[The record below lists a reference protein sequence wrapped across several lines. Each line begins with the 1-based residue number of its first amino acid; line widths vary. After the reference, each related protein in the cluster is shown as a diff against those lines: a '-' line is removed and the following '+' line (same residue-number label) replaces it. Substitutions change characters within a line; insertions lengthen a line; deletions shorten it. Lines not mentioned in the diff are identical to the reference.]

1 MEEIGNTLKKMKTAI
16 VLAAGLG
23 RKVWPYGEFR
33 QKCTLPVANKPIVR
47 RLVENLVE
55 AGCQRIIVVVGHH
68 AQQVRG
74 ALADI
79 PNVVFIT
86 QHSLDGTASAVL
98 AASEHL
104 ENEPYLVVYGDIVTT
119 ADNFRNII
127 DALCSHNVEAAALV
141 QPLGNE
147 DASDWLCAGIDRE
160 DSADKSVSRLTG
172 IEGHPRGG
180 SHRLCGVYAFSPTAT
195 SYLLRNPGIVTRV
208 PVGGMPPPESEI
220 AQSLQL
226 MVDDGKTV
234 LATQANSFFV
244 DVDKPWHVLE
254 ANRRLVD
261 HLAKQVTEDQV
272 AAGAVISDAAEIN
285 GHVVLGKNSV
295 IGPRVVVNGT
305 LIAGAN
311 NNITNGA
318 ILHGNIFVG
327 DQCRISDYCDV
338 GSSAIGNRC
347 IIGHGAEMSGVL
359 FDKVYLYH
367 YCEMS
372 GVFGCATDIGAATVC
387 GTLRFDD
394 RDTQL
399 QVEGR
404 YEVPPYGANATYMG
418 DYCRTGVNAM
428 IMPGRRIG
436 SYSVVGPGVI
446 LYDDVPSKTMV
457 MAKQELITKP
467 WGPERYGW

>member
-1 MEEIGNTLKKMKTAI
+1 MDTAI

-33 QKCTLPVANKPIVR
+33 QKCTIPVANTPIVR
-47 RLVENLVE
+47 RLVESLVE
-55 AGCQRIIVVVGHH
+55 AGCQRVLVVVGHH

-74 ALADI
+74 ALADL
-79 PNVVFIT
+79 PNVVFVT
-86 QHSLDGTASAVL
+86 QSTPDGTASAVL
-98 AASEHL
+98 TASAHL
-104 ENEPYLVVYGDIVTT
+104 EDQPYLVVYGDIVTPP
-119 ADNFRNII
+119 DNLRNFIQEFR
-127 DALCSHNVEAAALV
+127 SSNVEAAALV

-147 DASDWLCAGIDRE
+147 DASDWLCAGIGTE
-160 DSADKSVSRLTG
+160 AAEGGSVSTLTG

-180 SHRLCGVYAFSPTAT
+180 SHRLCGVYAFRRSAT
-195 SYLLRNPGIVTRV
+195 PYLLRNPGIVTRV

-226 MVDDGKTV
+226 MIDEGKTV
-234 LATQANSFFV
+234 LAVQTTEFLI

-254 ANRRLVD
+254 ANHRLVD
-261 HLAKQVTEDQV
+261 YLAKQVTKDQV
-272 AAGAVISDAAEIN
+272 AAGAKISDAAEIN

-295 IGPRVVVNGT
+295 IGPRVVINGT

-394 RDTQL
+394 GDTRMR
-399 QVEGR
+399 VEGR
-404 YEVPPYGANATYMG
+404 SEVPPYGSNSTYMG
-418 DYCRTGVNAM
+418 DYCRTGVNAI

-446 LYDDVPSKTMV
+446 LYDDVPSKTMI

>member
-1 MEEIGNTLKKMKTAI
+1 MYTAI

-33 QKCTLPVANKPIVR
+33 QKCTIPVANTPIIR
-47 RLVENLVE
+47 RLVENLAAV
-55 AGCQRIIVVVGHH
+55 GCSQIIVVLGHY

-74 ALADI
+74 ALADM
-79 PNVVFIT
+79 PNVEFVT
-86 QHSLDGTASAVL
+86 QHSLDGTASAALEAVKHL
-98 AASEHL
+98 KNEH
-104 ENEPYLVVYGDIVTT
+104 YIVVYGDIVTNP
-119 ADNFRNII
+119 DNFRNLLNAFGKQ
-127 DALCSHNVEAAALV
+127 DTEAAALV
-141 QPLGNE
+141 QPLGEE
-147 DASDWLCAGIDRE
+147 DASNWLCASISG
-160 DSADKSVSRLTG
+160 DSLTG

-180 SHRLCGVYAFSPTAT
+180 SHRLCGVYAFKNTAT
-195 SYLLRNPGIVTRV
+195 RYLLRNPGIVTRV

-226 MVDDGKTV
+226 MIDDSTAV
-234 LATQANSFFV
+234 LAVETTGFFV

-254 ANRRLVD
+254 ANRKLGD
-261 HLAKQVTEDQV
+261 YLANQIEEDSI
-272 AAGAVISDAAEIN
+272 ATGAKISDAADIN
-285 GHVVLGKNSV
+285 GHVVLGENSV
-295 IGPRVVVNGT
+295 IGARVVVDGT

-318 ILHGNIFVG
+318 ILHGNILVG
-327 DQCRISDYCDV
+327 DRCRISDYCDI
-338 GSSAIGNRC
+338 GSSTIGARC
-347 IIGHGAEMSGVL
+347 IVGHGAEMSGVM

-394 RDTQL
+394 GDTPI

-404 YEVPPYGANATYMG
+404 YEIPTYGANATYMG
-418 DYCRTGVNAM
+418 DYCRTGVNAI

-446 LYDDVPSKTMV
+446 LYDDVPSKTIV

>member
-1 MEEIGNTLKKMKTAI
+1 MKTAI

-33 QKCTLPVANKPIVR
+33 QKCTIPVANKPIVR

-55 AGCQRIIVVVGHH
+55 VGCQRIIVVVGHH

-147 DASDWLCAGIDRE
+147 DASDWLCASIDRE

>member
-1 MEEIGNTLKKMKTAI
+1 MDTAI

-33 QKCTLPVANKPIVR
+33 QKCTIPVANTPIVR
-47 RLVENLVE
+47 RLVESLVE
-55 AGCQRIIVVVGHH
+55 AGCQRILVVVGHH

-74 ALADI
+74 AIADL
-79 PNVVFIT
+79 PNVVFVP
-86 QHSLDGTASAVL
+86 QDSPDGTASAVL
-98 AASEHL
+98 TASAHL
-104 ENEPYLVVYGDIVTT
+104 EDQPYLVVHGDIVT
-119 ADNFRNII
+119 APENLRNFIQEFR
-127 DALCSHNVEAAALV
+127 SSNVEAAALV

-147 DASDWLCAGIDRE
+147 DASNWLCAGIGTE
-160 DSADKSVSRLTG
+160 AADNESVSTLTG

-180 SHRLCGVYAFSPTAT
+180 SHRLCGVYAFRSSAT

-226 MVDDGKTV
+226 MIDEGKTV
-234 LATQANSFFV
+234 LAVQTSDFLV

-254 ANRRLVD
+254 ANHRLVD
-261 HLAKQVTEDQV
+261 YLTKQVTADRI
-272 AAGAVISDAAEIN
+272 ADGAKISDAAEIN

-318 ILHGNIFVG
+318 ILHGNILVG

-394 RDTQL
+394 GDTRIR
-399 QVEGR
+399 VEGR
-404 YEVPPYGANATYMG
+404 SEVPSYGSNSTYMG
-418 DYCRTGVNAM
+418 DYCRTGVNAI

>member
-1 MEEIGNTLKKMKTAI
+1 M
-16 VLAAGLG
+16 
-23 RKVWPYGEFR
+23 
-33 QKCTLPVANKPIVR
+33 
-47 RLVENLVE
+47 
-55 AGCQRIIVVVGHH
+55 
-68 AQQVRG
+68 RG

-79 PNVVFIT
+79 SNVVFVT
-86 QHSLDGTASAVL
+86 QHSLDGTADAVL
-98 AASEHL
+98 TASEYL
-104 ENEPYLVVYGDIVTT
+104 EDQPYLVVYGDIVTT
-119 ADNFRNII
+119 PDNFRNFIKMFRAS
-127 DALCSHNVEAAALV
+127 DVAAAALV
-141 QPLGNE
+141 QPLDNE
-147 DASDWLCAGIDRE
+147 DASDWLCASIGAERVE
-160 DSADKSVSRLTG
+160 NGSLSKLTG

-180 SHRLCGVYAFSPTAT
+180 SHRLCGVYAFQPSAT
-195 SYLLRNPGIVTRV
+195 PYLLRNPGIVTRV

-226 MVDDGKTV
+226 MVDDGRTV
-234 LATQANSFFV
+234 LAVETTDFLV

-254 ANRRLVD
+254 ANKRCVD
-261 HLAKQVTEDQV
+261 YLAKQVTEDQV
-272 AAGAVISDAAEIN
+272 GAGSKISDAAEIN

-305 LIAGAN
+305 LLAGAN

-347 IIGHGAEMSGVL
+347 IIGHGAEMAGVL

-372 GVFGCATDIGAATVC
+372 GVFGSATDIGAATVC

-394 RDTQL
+394 ADTAI

-404 YEVPPYGANATYMG
+404 YEVPPDGANATYMG
-418 DYCRTGVNAM
+418 DYCRTGVNAI

-446 LYDDVPSKTMV
+446 LYDDVPSKTMI

>member
-1 MEEIGNTLKKMKTAI
+1 MDTAI

-33 QKCTLPVANKPIVR
+33 QKCTIPVANKPIVR
-47 RLVENLVE
+47 RVVENLLE
-55 AGCQRIIVVVGHH
+55 AGCQRIVVVVGHH

-79 PNVVFIT
+79 PNTVFVT

-98 AASEHL
+98 TALEHL
-104 ENEPYLVVYGDIVTT
+104 EDQPYLVVYGDIVTT
-119 ADNFRNII
+119 AENLRNFIQEFR
-127 DALCSHNVEAAALV
+127 SYNVEAAALV
-141 QPLGNE
+141 QALGNE
-147 DASDWLCAGIDRE
+147 DASDWLCAGIGTE
-160 DSADKSVSRLTG
+160 DVENRRVLKLNG

-180 SHRLCGVYAFSPTAT
+180 SHRLCGVYAFKSSAT
-195 SYLLRNPGIVTRV
+195 PYLLRNPGIVTRV

-226 MVDDGKTV
+226 MVDDGRTV
-234 LATQANSFFV
+234 LAVQTEDFFV

-254 ANRRLVD
+254 ANKRCVD
-261 HLAKQVTEDQV
+261 YLATQVTEDHI
-272 AAGAVISDAAEIN
+272 AAGAKISDAAEIN

-318 ILHGNIFVG
+318 ILHGNIFIG

-394 RDTQL
+394 KDTPI

>member
-1 MEEIGNTLKKMKTAI
+1 MDTAI

-33 QKCTLPVANKPIVR
+33 QKCTIPVANKPIVR
-47 RLVENLVE
+47 RVVENLLAV
-55 AGCQRIIVVVGHH
+55 GCKRIIVVVGHY

-79 PNVVFIT
+79 PNTVFVT
-86 QHSLDGTASAVL
+86 QHSLDGTVSAVL
-98 AASEHL
+98 TALEHL
-104 ENEPYLVVYGDIVTT
+104 EDEPYLVIYGDIVTA
-119 ADNFRNII
+119 ADNFRNFVSEFRSS
-127 DALCSHNVEAAALV
+127 DVEAAALV
-141 QPLGNE
+141 QALGNE
-147 DASDWLCAGIDRE
+147 DASDWLCAGIGTETVGDR
-160 DSADKSVSRLTG
+160 SVLKLNG

-180 SHRLCGVYAFSPTAT
+180 SHRLCGVYAFQRSAT
-195 SYLLRNPGIVTRV
+195 PYLLRNPGIVTRV

-226 MVDDGKTV
+226 MVDDGRPV
-234 LATQANSFFV
+234 LAVQTEDFFV

-254 ANRRLVD
+254 ANKRCVD
-261 HLAKQVTEDQV
+261 YLAKQVTKDDV
-272 AAGAVISDAAEIN
+272 AAGAKISDAAEIN

-318 ILHGNIFVG
+318 ILHGNILVG
-327 DQCRISDYCDV
+327 DHCRISDYCDV

-347 IIGHGAEMSGVL
+347 IIGHGAEMAGVL

-394 RDTQL
+394 RDTPI

-446 LYDDVPSKTMV
+446 LYEDVPSKTMV

>member
-1 MEEIGNTLKKMKTAI
+1 MDTAI

-33 QKCTLPVANKPIVR
+33 QKCTIPVANTPIVR
-47 RLVENLVE
+47 RLVESLVE
-55 AGCQRIIVVVGHH
+55 AGCQRILVVVGHH

-74 ALADI
+74 AIADL
-79 PNVVFIT
+79 PNVVFVP
-86 QHSLDGTASAVL
+86 QDSPDGTASAVL
-98 AASEHL
+98 TASAHL
-104 ENEPYLVVYGDIVTT
+104 EDQPYLVVHGDIVT
-119 ADNFRNII
+119 APENLRNFIQEFR
-127 DALCSHNVEAAALV
+127 SSNVEAAALV

-147 DASDWLCAGIDRE
+147 DASNWLCAGIGTE
-160 DSADKSVSRLTG
+160 AADGESVSTLTG

-180 SHRLCGVYAFSPTAT
+180 SHRLCGVYAFRSSAT

-226 MVDDGKTV
+226 MIDEGRTV
-234 LATQANSFFV
+234 LAVQTSDFLV

-254 ANRRLVD
+254 ANHQLVD
-261 HLAKQVTEDQV
+261 YLAKQVTADRI
-272 AAGAVISDAAEIN
+272 ADGAKISDAAEIN

-318 ILHGNIFVG
+318 ILHGNILVG

-394 RDTQL
+394 GDTRIR
-399 QVEGR
+399 VEGR
-404 YEVPPYGANATYMG
+404 SEVPSYGSNSTYMG
-418 DYCRTGVNAM
+418 DYCRTGVNAI

>member
-1 MEEIGNTLKKMKTAI
+1 METAI
-16 VLAAGLG
+16 VLAAGSG

-33 QKCTLPVANKPIVR
+33 QKCTIPIANKPIVR
-47 RLVENLVE
+47 RIVENLLEV
-55 AGCQRIIVVVGHH
+55 GCQRIIVVVGHQ

-74 ALADI
+74 AVADI
-79 PNVVFIT
+79 PNVTFVT
-86 QHSLDGTASAVL
+86 QQTLDGTASAAL
-98 AASEHL
+98 TAAEHL
-104 ENEPYLVVYGDIVTT
+104 EAQPYLVIHGDTVTT
-119 ADNFRNII
+119 SANLRNFIEAFHSS
-127 DALCSHNVEAAALV
+127 DVEAAALV
-141 QPLGNE
+141 QPLGSE
-147 DASDWLCAGIDRE
+147 DASDWLCAGIGTTDGNNG
-160 DSADKSVSRLTG
+160 SISTLTG

-180 SHRLCGVYAFSPTAT
+180 SHRLCGVYAFLNTAT
-195 SYLLRNPGIVTRV
+195 TYLLRNPGIVTRV

-226 MVDDGKTV
+226 MIDDGRTV
-234 LATQANSFFV
+234 LSVQTSDFFV

-254 ANRRLVD
+254 ANKRLVD
-261 HLAKQVTEDQV
+261 YLAKQVTEDQI
-272 AAGAVISDAAEIN
+272 ADGAKISDAAEIN
-285 GHVVLGKNSV
+285 GHVVLGKNTV
-295 IGPRVVVNGT
+295 VGPRVVVNGT

-338 GSSAIGNRC
+338 GSSAVGNRC

-394 RDTQL
+394 KDTPI

-418 DYCRTGVNAM
+418 DYCRTGVNAI

>member
-1 MEEIGNTLKKMKTAI
+1 MDTAI

-33 QKCTLPVANKPIVR
+33 QKCTIPVANKPIVR
-47 RLVENLVE
+47 RVVENLLEV
-55 AGCQRIIVVVGHH
+55 GCQRIVVVVGHH

-79 PNVVFIT
+79 PNTVFVT

-98 AASEHL
+98 TARERL
-104 ENEPYLVVYGDIVTT
+104 EDHPYLVVYGDTVTT
-119 ADNFRNII
+119 AENLRNFISAFRSG
-127 DALCSHNVEAAALV
+127 DVEAAALV
-141 QPLGNE
+141 QRLGNE
-147 DASDWLCAGIDRE
+147 DASDWLCAGIGA
-160 DSADKSVSRLTG
+160 ADVENGSVLKLNG

-180 SHRLCGVYAFSPTAT
+180 SHRLCGVYAFKNSAT
-195 SYLLRNPGIVTRV
+195 PYLLRNPGIVTRV

-226 MVDDGKTV
+226 MVDDGRTV
-234 LATQANSFFV
+234 LAVETEDFFV

-254 ANRRLVD
+254 ANNRCVD
-261 HLAKQVTEDQV
+261 YLAKQVTEDHIE
-272 AAGAVISDAAEIN
+272 AGAKISDAAEIN

-338 GSSAIGNRC
+338 SSSAIGNRC
-347 IIGHGAEMSGVL
+347 IIGHGAEMAGVL

-394 RDTQL
+394 RDTPI

-404 YEVPPYGANATYMG
+404 YEIPPYGANATYMG
-418 DYCRTGVNAM
+418 DYCRTGVNAI
-428 IMPGRRIG
+428 IMPGRRVG

>member
-1 MEEIGNTLKKMKTAI
+1 MKMKTAI
-16 VLAAGLG
+16 VLAGGLG

-33 QKCTLPVANKPIVR
+33 QKCTLPIANTPAVR
-47 RLVENLVE
+47 RVVDNLIA
-55 AGCQRIIVVVGHH
+55 AGCERIIAVVGHY

-74 ALADI
+74 ALADL
-79 PNVVFIT
+79 PNVSFVT
-86 QHSLDGTASAVL
+86 QHPIDGTASAAL
-98 AASEHL
+98 TAAETL
-104 ENEPYLVVYGDIVTT
+104 QDEPYLVVYGDIVTT
-119 ADNFRNII
+119 PDNFRNLISKFCENP
-127 DALCSHNVEAAALV
+127 AEAAALV

-147 DASDWLCAGIDRE
+147 DASNWLCASISRE
-160 DSADKSVSRLTG
+160 ETLTG

-180 SHRLCGVYAFSPTAT
+180 SHRLCGVYAFGPTAT
-195 SYLLRNPGIVTRV
+195 PYLLRNPGIVSRV

-220 AQSLQL
+220 GQSLQL
-226 MVDDGKTV
+226 MIDDGREV
-234 LATQANSFFV
+234 LAVETTGVFV
-244 DVDKPWHVLE
+244 DIDKPWHVLE
-254 ANRRLVD
+254 ANQRLAD
-261 HLAKQVTEDQV
+261 YLSKQVTADAIE
-272 AAGAVISDAAEIN
+272 AGAKISDAAEIN

-318 ILHGNIFVG
+318 ILHGNIRVG
-327 DQCRISDYCDV
+327 DHCRISDYCDV
-338 GSSAIGNRC
+338 ASSVIGNRC
-347 IIGHGAEMSGVL
+347 IIGHGAEMAGVL

-394 RDTQL
+394 GDTPI

-404 YEVPPYGANATYMG
+404 YEVPSYGANETYMG
-418 DYCRTGVNAM
+418 DYCRTGVNA
-428 IMPGRRIG
+428 ILMPGRRIG

-446 LYDDVPSKTMV
+446 LYDDVPSKTMI
-457 MAKQELITKP
+457 MAKQELVSKP

>member
-1 MEEIGNTLKKMKTAI
+1 MDTAI

-23 RKVWPYGEFR
+23 RKVWPYGEYR
-33 QKCTLPVANKPIVR
+33 QKCTIPVANTPIVR
-47 RLVENLVE
+47 RLVESLVE
-55 AGCQRIIVVVGHH
+55 AGCQRIVVVVGHH

-74 ALADI
+74 ALADL
-79 PNVVFIT
+79 PNVVFVT
-86 QHSLDGTASAVL
+86 QDPPDGTASAVL
-98 AASEHL
+98 TASAHL
-104 ENEPYLVVYGDIVTT
+104 EDQPYLVVYGDIVT
-119 ADNFRNII
+119 APDNLRNFIQEFR
-127 DALCSHNVEAAALV
+127 SSNVEAAALV

-147 DASDWLCAGIDRE
+147 DASDWLCAGIGTDAT
-160 DSADKSVSRLTG
+160 DGKSVSTLTG

-180 SHRLCGVYAFSPTAT
+180 SHRLCGVYAFRNSAT

-226 MVDDGKTV
+226 MIDEGKTV
-234 LATQANSFFV
+234 LAVQTTEFLI

-254 ANRRLVD
+254 ANHRLVD
-261 HLAKQVTEDQV
+261 YLAKQVTADQV
-272 AAGAVISDAAEIN
+272 AEGAVISDAAEIN

-318 ILHGNIFVG
+318 ILHGNILVG

-394 RDTQL
+394 GDTRMR
-399 QVEGR
+399 VEGR
-404 YEVPPYGANATYMG
+404 SEVPSYGSNSTYMG
-418 DYCRTGVNAM
+418 DYCRTGVNAI

-446 LYDDVPSKTMV
+446 LYDDVPSKTIV
-457 MAKQELITKP
+457 MAKQELVTKP

>member
-1 MEEIGNTLKKMKTAI
+1 METAI

-33 QKCTLPVANKPIVR
+33 QKCTIPVANKPIVR
-47 RLVENLVE
+47 RVVENLLEV
-55 AGCQRIIVVVGHH
+55 GCPRIIVVVGHH

-79 PNVVFIT
+79 PNVVFVRQQT
-86 QHSLDGTASAVL
+86 LDGTATATL
-98 AASEHL
+98 IAAEPL
-104 ENEPYLVVYGDIVTT
+104 EVQSYLVIHGDTVTT
-119 ADNFRNII
+119 CENLRNFITTFRSSE
-127 DALCSHNVEAAALV
+127 LEAAALV
-141 QPLGNE
+141 QPIGDE
-147 DASDWLCAGIDRE
+147 DASAWLCAGIETMDR
-160 DSADKSVSRLTG
+160 DHGSASRLTG

-180 SHRLCGVYAFSPTAT
+180 SHRLCGVYAFQRSTT
-195 SYLLRNPGIVTRV
+195 TYLLRNPGIVTRV

-226 MVDDGKTV
+226 MIDDGKTV
-234 LATQANSFFV
+234 LAVPTSDFFV

-254 ANRRLVD
+254 ANRYFVD
-261 HLAKQVTEDQV
+261 HLAKRVTKDEIAD
-272 AAGAVISDAAEIN
+272 GAKISDAADIN

-295 IGPRVVVNGT
+295 IGARVVVNGT

-347 IIGHGAEMSGVL
+347 IIGHGAEMAGVL

-394 RDTQL
+394 RDTPIA
-399 QVEGR
+399 VNGR

-418 DYCRTGVNAM
+418 DYCRTGVNAI

>member
-1 MEEIGNTLKKMKTAI
+1 MDTAI

-33 QKCTLPVANKPIVR
+33 QKCTIPVANKPIVR
-47 RLVENLVE
+47 RVVENLLE

-79 PNVVFIT
+79 PNVVFVT
-86 QHSLDGTASAVL
+86 QQTLDGTASATL
-98 AASEHL
+98 TALEHL
-104 ENEPYLVVYGDIVTT
+104 EDQPYLVVHGDTVTIS
-119 ADNFRNII
+119 ANLRNFIE
-127 DALCSHNVEAAALV
+127 AFCSHDVEAAALV
-141 QPLGNE
+141 QLLGDE
-147 DASDWLCAGIDRE
+147 DASNWLCAGIGTAEGKDR
-160 DSADKSVSRLTG
+160 SISKITG

-180 SHRLCGVYAFSPTAT
+180 LHRFCGVYAFKSSATA
-195 SYLLRNPGIVTRV
+195 YLLRNPGIVTSV

-226 MVDDGKTV
+226 MVDEGRTV
-234 LATQANSFFV
+234 LAVQTTDFFV

-254 ANRRLVD
+254 ANRRYVDYLV
-261 HLAKQVTEDQV
+261 KQVTADQI
-272 AAGAVISDAAEIN
+272 AEGAKVSDAAEIN
-285 GHVVLGKNSV
+285 GNVVLGKNSV
-295 IGPRVVVNGT
+295 IGPRVVVSGT

-327 DQCRISDYCDV
+327 DQCRISDYCNV
-338 GSSAIGNRC
+338 GSSAVGNRC

-394 RDTQL
+394 RDTAI

-404 YEVPPYGANATYMG
+404 YEVPSSGSNATYMG
-418 DYCRTGVNAM
+418 DYCRTGVNAI

-446 LYDDVPSKTMV
+446 LYDDVPSKTVV

>member
-1 MEEIGNTLKKMKTAI
+1 METAI
-16 VLAAGLG
+16 VLAAGSG

-33 QKCTLPVANKPIVR
+33 QKCTIPIANKPIVR
-47 RLVENLVE
+47 RIVEDLLQV
-55 AGCQRIIVVVGHH
+55 GCKQIIVVVGHH

-74 ALADI
+74 AVADI
-79 PNVVFIT
+79 PNIVFVT
-86 QHSLDGTASAVL
+86 QQTLDGTASAALTAV
-98 AASEHL
+98 EHL
-104 ENEPYLVVYGDIVTT
+104 EAQPYLVIHGDTVTT
-119 ADNFRNII
+119 SENLRNFVKAFRAS
-127 DALCSHNVEAAALV
+127 DVEAAALV
-141 QPLGNE
+141 QPLGTE
-147 DASDWLCAGIDRE
+147 DASNYLCAGVGTTDGNNG
-160 DSADKSVSRLTG
+160 SLSTLTG

-180 SHRLCGVYAFSPTAT
+180 SHRLCGVYAFQSSAT
-195 SYLLRNPGIVTRV
+195 PYLLRNPGIVTRV

-226 MVDDGKTV
+226 MVDDGRTV
-234 LATQANSFFV
+234 LAVQTSDFFV

-254 ANRRLVD
+254 ANRRLVE
-261 HLAKQVTEDQV
+261 HLTKQVTEDQV
-272 AAGAVISDAAEIN
+272 ADGAKISDAAEIN
-285 GHVVLGKNSV
+285 GHVVLGKNTV

-305 LIAGAN
+305 LIAGVN

-394 RDTQL
+394 KDTPI

-404 YEVPPYGANATYMG
+404 YEVPPSGANATYMG
-418 DYCRTGVNAM
+418 DYCRTGVNAI

>member
-1 MEEIGNTLKKMKTAI
+1 MDTAI

-33 QKCTLPVANKPIVR
+33 QKCTIPVANTPIVR
-47 RLVENLVE
+47 RLVESLVE
-55 AGCQRIIVVVGHH
+55 AGCQRILVVVGHH

-74 ALADI
+74 AIADL
-79 PNVVFIT
+79 PNVVFVP
-86 QHSLDGTASAVL
+86 QDSPDGTASAVL
-98 AASEHL
+98 TASAHL
-104 ENEPYLVVYGDIVTT
+104 EDQPYLVVHGDIVT
-119 ADNFRNII
+119 APDNLRNFIQEFR
-127 DALCSHNVEAAALV
+127 SSNVEAAALV

-147 DASDWLCAGIDRE
+147 DASNWLCAGIGTE
-160 DSADKSVSRLTG
+160 AADNESVSTLTG

-180 SHRLCGVYAFSPTAT
+180 SHRLCGVYAFRSSAT

-226 MVDDGKTV
+226 MIDEGKTV
-234 LATQANSFFV
+234 LAVQTSEFLV

-254 ANRRLVD
+254 ANHRLVD
-261 HLAKQVTEDQV
+261 YLTKQVTADRI
-272 AAGAVISDAAEIN
+272 ADGAKISDAAEIN

-318 ILHGNIFVG
+318 ILHGNILVG

-394 RDTQL
+394 GDTRIR
-399 QVEGR
+399 VEGR
-404 YEVPPYGANATYMG
+404 SEVPSYGSNSTYMG
-418 DYCRTGVNAM
+418 DYCRTGVNAI

>member
-1 MEEIGNTLKKMKTAI
+1 MDTAI

-33 QKCTLPVANKPIVR
+33 QKCTIPVANKPIVR
-47 RLVENLVE
+47 RIVENLVE

-79 PNVVFIT
+79 PNVVFVT
-86 QHSLDGTASAVL
+86 QQSLDGTADAVL
-98 AASEHL
+98 TASAHL
-104 ENEPYLVVYGDIVTT
+104 EDQPYLVVYGDVVTT
-119 ADNFRNII
+119 PDNLRNFIKAFRAS
-127 DALCSHNVEAAALV
+127 DVEAAALV

-147 DASDWLCAGIDRE
+147 DPSDWLCAGIGTE
-160 DSADKSVSRLTG
+160 NIENGSLSRLTG

-180 SHRLCGVYAFSPTAT
+180 SHRLCGIYAFQHRAT
-195 SYLLRNPGIVTRV
+195 TYLLRNPGIVTQV

-226 MVDDGKTV
+226 MVDDRRTV
-234 LATQANSFFV
+234 LAVEPTDFVV

-254 ANRRLVD
+254 ANKRLVD
-261 HLAKQVTEDQV
+261 YLAKQVAEDQI
-272 AAGAVISDAAEIN
+272 ADGAKISDAAEIN

-318 ILHGNIFVG
+318 ILHGSIFVG

-338 GSSAIGNRC
+338 ASSAIGNRC
-347 IIGHGAEMSGVL
+347 IIGHGAEMAGVL

-372 GVFGCATDIGAATVC
+372 GVFGSATDIGAATVC

-394 RDTQL
+394 ADTAI

-404 YEVPPYGANATYMG
+404 YEVPPNGANATYMG
-418 DYCRTGVNAM
+418 DYCRTGVNAI

-446 LYDDVPSKTMV
+446 LYDDVPSKTMI

>member
-1 MEEIGNTLKKMKTAI
+1 MKIKTAI

-33 QKCTLPVANKPIVR
+33 QKCTLPVANTPIVR
-47 RLVENLVE
+47 RVVENLLEV
-55 AGCQRIIVVVGHH
+55 GCERIVVVVGHY

-79 PNVVFIT
+79 PNVVFVT
-86 QHSLDGTASAVL
+86 QHPVDGTASAVL
-98 AASEHL
+98 SALAHVEDESF
-104 ENEPYLVVYGDIVTT
+104 LVVYGDIVTT
-119 ADNFRNII
+119 PDTFRTVIREFRT
-127 DALCSHNVEAAALV
+127 HTVEAAALV
-141 QPLGNE
+141 QRLDNE
-147 DASDWLCAGIDRE
+147 DASDWLCGSIATQE
-160 DSADKSVSRLTG
+160 TEAKSVTRLTG
-172 IEGHPRGG
+172 IEGHPRRG
-180 SHRLCGVYAFSPTAT
+180 SHRLCGVYAFSPTAVP
-195 SYLLRNPGIVTRV
+195 YLLRNPGIVTRV

-220 AQSLQL
+220 AQSMQL
-226 MVDDGKTV
+226 MIDDDREV
-234 LATQANSFFV
+234 LAVQTEGFLV

-254 ANRRLVD
+254 ANNRLVGS
-261 HLAKQVTEDQV
+261 LAAQVTEDRI
-272 AAGAVISDAAEIN
+272 AAGAKISDAAEIN

-295 IGPRVVVNGT
+295 IGPRVVIDGT

-311 NNITNGA
+311 NTITNGA

-338 GSSAIGNRC
+338 DSTAIGNRC

-394 RDTQL
+394 GDTPMR
-399 QVEGR
+399 VEGR
-404 YEVPPYGANATYMG
+404 YEVPAYGANATYMG
-418 DYCRTGVNAM
+418 DYCRTGVNA
-428 IMPGRRIG
+428 ILMPGRRIG

-446 LYDDVPSKTMV
+446 LYEDVPSKTLI
-457 MAKQELITKP
+457 MAKQELVSKP

>member
-1 MEEIGNTLKKMKTAI
+1 MKNAI

-33 QKCTLPVANKPIVR
+33 QKCTIPVANKPIIR
-47 RLVENLVE
+47 HIVENLAE
-55 AGCQRIIVVVGHH
+55 IGIDQIIVVVGHY

-74 ALADI
+74 AIADI
-79 PNVVFIT
+79 PNVEFVT
-86 QHSLDGTASAVL
+86 QHSPDGTADAVL
-98 AASEHL
+98 TAL
-104 ENEPYLVVYGDIVTT
+104 KTLNDENFLIIYGDNVTT
-119 ADNFRNII
+119 SENYRNLIKEFKSQNAD
-127 DALCSHNVEAAALV
+127 AAALI
-141 QPLGNE
+141 QPLNDE
-147 DASDWLCAGIDRE
+147 DASNWLCAKTQNGSLSGID
-160 DSADKSVSRLTG
+160 
-172 IEGHPRGG
+172 GHPRGG
-180 SHRLCGVYAFSPTAT
+180 SHRLCGIYAFKATAT
-195 SYLLRNPGIVTRV
+195 PYLLRNTGIVTQV
-208 PVGGMPPPESEI
+208 PVGGMPPPESEV
-220 AQSLQL
+220 AQSIQI
-226 MVDDGKTV
+226 MIDDGIEV
-234 LATQANSFFV
+234 LAVETTDFFV

-261 HLAKQVTEDQV
+261 YLTKQVDV
-272 AAGAVISDAAEIN
+272 NHIAAGAKVSDAAEIS
-285 GHVVLGKNSV
+285 GHVVLGENTV

-318 ILHGNIFVG
+318 ILHGNIYIG
-327 DQCRISDYCDV
+327 DHCRISDYCDIQ
-338 GSSAIGNRC
+338 SSAIGNRC
-347 IIGHGAEMSGVL
+347 IVGHGAEMSGVM

-394 RDTQL
+394 RDTPI

-404 YEVPPYGANATYMG
+404 YEVPTYGANATYMG

-446 LYDDVPSKTMV
+446 LYEDVPSKTMV

-467 WGPERYGW
+467 WGPDRYGW

>member
-1 MEEIGNTLKKMKTAI
+1 MDTAI

-33 QKCTLPVANKPIVR
+33 QKCTIPVANTPIVR
-47 RLVENLVE
+47 RLVESLVE
-55 AGCQRIIVVVGHH
+55 AGCQRILVVVGHH

-74 ALADI
+74 AIADL
-79 PNVVFIT
+79 PNVVFVP
-86 QHSLDGTASAVL
+86 QDSPDGTASAVL
-98 AASEHL
+98 TASAHL
-104 ENEPYLVVYGDIVTT
+104 EDQPYLVVHGDIVT
-119 ADNFRNII
+119 APDNLRNFIQEFR
-127 DALCSHNVEAAALV
+127 SSNVEAAALV

-147 DASDWLCAGIDRE
+147 DASNWLCAGIGTE
-160 DSADKSVSRLTG
+160 AADNESVSTLTG

-180 SHRLCGVYAFSPTAT
+180 SHRLCGVYAFRSSAT

-226 MVDDGKTV
+226 MIDEGKTV
-234 LATQANSFFV
+234 LAVQTSDFLV

-254 ANRRLVD
+254 ANHRLVD
-261 HLAKQVTEDQV
+261 YLAKQVTENQV
-272 AAGAVISDAAEIN
+272 AEGAKISDAAEIN

-318 ILHGNIFVG
+318 ILHGNILVG

-394 RDTQL
+394 GDTRIR
-399 QVEGR
+399 VEGR
-404 YEVPPYGANATYMG
+404 SEVPSYGSNSTYMG
-418 DYCRTGVNAM
+418 DYCRTGVNAI

>member
-1 MEEIGNTLKKMKTAI
+1 MKNAI

-33 QKCTLPVANKPIVR
+33 QKCTIPVANKPIIR
-47 RLVENLVE
+47 HIVEDLIE
-55 AGCQRIIVVVGHH
+55 QGFIRIIVVVGHY

-74 ALADI
+74 AVADL
-79 PNVVFIT
+79 PNVEFVT
-86 QHSLDGTASAVL
+86 QPKPEGTADAVL
-98 AASEHL
+98 TAHKHL
-104 ENEPYLVVYGDIVTT
+104 NGEDFLVIYGDIVTT
-119 ADNFRNII
+119 SENLRNII
-127 DALCSHNVEAAALV
+127 KEFENNNAEAAALI
-141 QPLGNE
+141 QSLGSE
-147 DASDWLCAGIDRE
+147 DPSNWICTKTNSGAIS
-160 DSADKSVSRLTG
+160 G

-180 SHRLCGVYAFSPTAT
+180 SFRLGGIYAFKDSAT
-195 SYLLRNPGIVTRV
+195 QYLLKNTGIVTQV

-220 AQSLQL
+220 AQSIQL
-226 MVDDGKTV
+226 MIQDGREV
-234 LATQANSFFV
+234 LAVEATDFLV

-254 ANRRLVD
+254 ANNRFVR
-261 HLAKQVTEDQV
+261 HLTQQIDTNQLSEGAK
-272 AAGAVISDAAEIN
+272 ISDAADIN
-285 GHVVLGKNSV
+285 GNVVLGENTV

-318 ILHGNIFVG
+318 ILHGDIFIG
-327 DQCRISDYCDV
+327 NQCRISDYCDV
-338 GSSAIGNRC
+338 ASSSIGNRC
-347 IIGHGAEMSGVL
+347 IIGHGAEMAGVL

-372 GVFGCATDIGAATVC
+372 GVFGSATDIGAATVC

-394 RDTQL
+394 KDTPI

-404 YEVPPYGANATYMG
+404 YEIPNYGANETYMG

-446 LYDDVPSKTMV
+446 LYDDVPSKTMI

-467 WGPERYGW
+467 WGPEKYGW

>member
-1 MEEIGNTLKKMKTAI
+1 MKTAI

-33 QKCTLPVANKPIVR
+33 QKCTIPVANKPIVR

-55 AGCQRIIVVVGHH
+55 VGCQRIIVVVGHH

-147 DASDWLCAGIDRE
+147 DASDWLCASIDRE

-226 MVDDGKTV
+226 MVDDGRTV

>member
-1 MEEIGNTLKKMKTAI
+1 MDTAI

-33 QKCTLPVANKPIVR
+33 QKCTIPVANKPIVR
-47 RLVENLVE
+47 RVVENLLD
-55 AGCQRIIVVVGHH
+55 AACKQIIVVVGHH

-79 PNVVFIT
+79 PNTAFVT
-86 QHSLDGTASAVL
+86 QHTLDGTASAVL
-98 AASEHL
+98 TAHEHI
-104 ENEPYLVVYGDIVTT
+104 EDQPYLVVYGDTVTT
-119 ADNFRNII
+119 PDNFRNFIQEFR
-127 DALCSHNVEAAALV
+127 ASGVEAAALV
-141 QPLGNE
+141 QALGDE
-147 DASDWLCAGIDRE
+147 DASDWLCAGIGTVEVENRQ
-160 DSADKSVSRLTG
+160 VSKLNG

-180 SHRLCGVYAFSPTAT
+180 SHRLCGVYAFQRSAT
-195 SYLLRNPGIVTRV
+195 PYLLRNPGIVTRV

-226 MVDDGKTV
+226 MVDDGRTV
-234 LATQANSFFV
+234 LTVQTTDFFV

-254 ANRRLVD
+254 ANKRCVD
-261 HLAKQVTEDQV
+261 YLTKQVTEDHI
-272 AAGAVISDAAEIN
+272 AAGAKISDAADIN

-318 ILHGNIFVG
+318 ILHGNILVG
-327 DQCRISDYCDV
+327 DHCRISDYCDV
-338 GSSAIGNRC
+338 DSSAIGNRC
-347 IIGHGAEMSGVL
+347 IIGHGAEMAGVL

-394 RDTQL
+394 KDTPI

-418 DYCRTGVNAM
+418 DYCRTGVNAI

>member
-1 MEEIGNTLKKMKTAI
+1 METAI
-16 VLAAGLG
+16 VLAAGSG

-33 QKCTLPVANKPIVR
+33 QKCTIPVANKPIVR
-47 RLVENLVE
+47 RIVENLLEV
-55 AGCQRIIVVVGHH
+55 GCQRIIAVVGHH

-74 ALADI
+74 VLADI
-79 PNVVFIT
+79 PNVVFVT
-86 QHSLDGTASAVL
+86 QQTLDGTASATL
-98 AASEHL
+98 AAVEHL
-104 ENEPYLVVYGDIVTT
+104 EAQPYLVIHGDTVTT
-119 ADNFRNII
+119 SENLRNFINAFLAS
-127 DALCSHNVEAAALV
+127 DVEAAALV

-147 DASDWLCAGIDRE
+147 DASDWLCAGIGT
-160 DSADKSVSRLTG
+160 ADGNNGSHSTLTG

-180 SHRLCGVYAFSPTAT
+180 SHRLCGVYAFQNSAT
-195 SYLLRNPGIVTRV
+195 TYLLRNPGIVTRV

-226 MVDDGKTV
+226 MVDDGRTV
-234 LATQANSFFV
+234 LAVQTSDFFV

-254 ANRRLVD
+254 ANKRCVD
-261 HLAKQVTEDQV
+261 YLAKRVTENRV
-272 AAGAVISDAAEIN
+272 ADGAKISDAAEIN
-285 GHVVLGKNSV
+285 GHVVLGKNTV

-318 ILHGNIFVG
+318 ILHGNIYVG
-327 DQCRISDYCDV
+327 NQSRISDYCDV
-338 GSSAIGNRC
+338 GSSTVGNQC

-394 RDTQL
+394 KDTPI

-418 DYCRTGVNAM
+418 DYCRTGVNAI

-457 MAKQELITKP
+457 MAKQELISKP

>member
-1 MEEIGNTLKKMKTAI
+1 MKNAI

-23 RKVWPYGEFR
+23 RKAWPYGEFR
-33 QKCTLPVANKPIVR
+33 QKCTIPVANKPIIR
-47 RLVENLVE
+47 RIVESLIE
-55 AGCQRIIVVVGHH
+55 IGCCRIIVVVGHY

-74 ALADI
+74 AIADI
-79 PNVVFIT
+79 PNIEFVT
-86 QHSLDGTASAVL
+86 QHSPDGTADAVL
-98 AASEHL
+98 TASKKL
-104 ENEPYLVVYGDIVTT
+104 NGENFLIIYGDVVTISE
-119 ADNFRNII
+119 NFRALIKEFDSQ
-127 DALCSHNVEAAALV
+127 DAEAAALI

-147 DASDWLCAGIDRE
+147 DPSNWLCAKTDNGCL
-160 DSADKSVSRLTG
+160 SN
-172 IEGHPRGG
+172 IEGHARGG
-180 SHRLCGVYAFSPTAT
+180 SHRLCGIYAFKPTAVP
-195 SYLLRNPGIVTRV
+195 YFLRNPGIVTQV
-208 PVGGMPPPESEI
+208 PVGGMPPPESEV
-220 AQSLQL
+220 AQSLQI
-226 MVDDGKTV
+226 MIDDGIEV
-234 LATQANSFFV
+234 LAVETVDLFI

-261 HLAKQVTEDQV
+261 HLTKQVDGNHI
-272 AAGAVISDAAEIN
+272 APGAKISDAAEIN
-285 GHVVLGKNSV
+285 GQVVLGENTV

-318 ILHGNIFVG
+318 ILHGNIYIG
-327 DQCRISDYCDV
+327 EHCRISDYCDIQ
-338 GSSAIGNRC
+338 SSTIGNRC
-347 IIGHGAEMSGVL
+347 IVGHGAEMSGVM

-394 RDTQL
+394 RDTPI

-404 YEVPPYGANATYMG
+404 YEVPNYGANATYIG

-446 LYDDVPSKTMV
+446 LYEDVPSKTIV

-467 WGPERYGW
+467 WGPDRYGW

>member
-1 MEEIGNTLKKMKTAI
+1 METAI
-16 VLAAGLG
+16 VLAAGSG

-33 QKCTLPVANKPIVR
+33 QKCTIPIANKPIVR
-47 RLVENLVE
+47 RIVENLLEV
-55 AGCQRIIVVVGHH
+55 GCQRIIVVVGHH

-74 ALADI
+74 AVADI
-79 PNVVFIT
+79 PNVVFVT
-86 QHSLDGTASAVL
+86 QQTLDGTASAAL
-98 AASEHL
+98 AAVEHL
-104 ENEPYLVVYGDIVTT
+104 EAQPYLVIHGDSVTT
-119 ADNFRNII
+119 SENLRNFIGAFRAS
-127 DALCSHNVEAAALV
+127 DVEAAALV

-147 DASDWLCAGIDRE
+147 DASDWLCAGI
-160 DSADKSVSRLTG
+160 STTAGNNGSLSTLTG

-180 SHRLCGVYAFSPTAT
+180 SYRLCGVYAFQSSAT
-195 SYLLRNPGIVTRV
+195 TYLLRNPGIVTRV

-226 MVDDGKTV
+226 MVDEGRTV
-234 LATQANSFFV
+234 LAVQASDFFV

-254 ANRRLVD
+254 ANKRCID
-261 HLAKQVTEDQV
+261 YLAKQVTENRIAD
-272 AAGAVISDAAEIN
+272 GAKISDAAEIN
-285 GHVVLGKNSV
+285 GHVVLGKNTV

-318 ILHGNIFVG
+318 ILHGNIFIG

-394 RDTQL
+394 KDTPI
-399 QVEGR
+399 QVQGR

-418 DYCRTGVNAM
+418 DYCRTGVNAI